1 MNFSSLQDE
10 YDDFGRK
17 KKKKNKGPGAV
28 SGGRDSG
35 SNGWGGT
42 KKKVKDAEVLHRDK
56 EIKRPRE
63 IFSKEQQISSDF
75 CNRNPKYRMAHL
87 LRERNML
94 TSNLKLRLACKLI
107 L

>member
-42 KKKVKDAEVLHRDK
+42 KKKVKDAEVLHSAK

-63 IFSKEQQISSDF
+63 FFPWNNKFRQIFAI
-75 CNRNPKYRMAHL
+75 A
-87 LRERNML
+87 
-94 TSNLKLRLACKLI
+94 I
-107 L
+107 LSRCRY

>member
-42 KKKVKDAEVLHRDK
+42 KKKVKDAEVLHSDK
-56 EIKRPRE
+56 EIKRARV
-63 IFSKEQQISSDF
+63 IFSKDPRNNRFCHFFAIAIPSRFSS
-75 CNRNPKYRMAHL
+75 
-87 LRERNML
+87 
-94 TSNLKLRLACKLI
+94 
-107 L
+107 

>member
-42 KKKVKDAEVLHRDK
+42 KKKVKDAEPLHSDK
-56 EIKRPRE
+56 EIKRPRD
-63 IFSKEQQISSDF
+63 IFSKEQQISSQF
-75 CNRNPKYRMAHL
+75 CNRNAKYMQI
-87 LRERNML
+87 
-94 TSNLKLRLACKLI
+94 LK
-107 L
+107 